1 MKEWKT
7 KEQKWIGIENNEG
20 RIIGCVTW
28 KTQNWA
34 IFREFGAVY
43 LLDNSRI
50 IIWLG
55 GTKKRTLSRINW

>member
-28 KTQNWA
+28 KNTKLSDFQRVWHSLS
-34 IFREFGAVY
+34 FG
-43 LLDNSRI
+43 
-50 IIWLG
+50 
-55 GTKKRTLSRINW
+55 